1 MTTTFF
7 IPGDVITSV
16 TSFGAGAPET
26 GYYSATIKSI
36 NVHPTKATS
45 RKMSIDFETGF
56 STHGWLN
63 SPFDAE
69 GNQLPGLS
77 DKQVR
82 GQVAA
87 IKSVFESAG
96 YTNEQMAQGVTDEWL
111 IGKTIYIE
119 WHSAKDRGAQYGDI
133 VGYIGEKKF
142 TDLKAAGTKPAIA
155 TSNNVVTSNGASNSV
170 SAPVPGMNIPPIPQ
184 TIVQ

>member
-1 MTTTFF
+1 MTTTFL

-16 TSFGAGAPET
+16 TSFGASAPET

-36 NVHPTKATS
+36 AVHPVKATS
-45 RKMSIDFETGF
+45 RKMGLDFETGWT
-56 STHGWLN
+56 THGWLN

-77 DKQVR
+77 EKQVR

-87 IKSVFESAG
+87 IKAVFESAG
-96 YTNEQMAQGVTDEWL
+96 YTNAQMAEGVTDEWL
-111 IGKTIYIE
+111 IGKTIYVD
-119 WHSAKDRGAQYGDI
+119 WHSAKDRGSQYGEI
-133 VGYIGEKKF
+133 AGYIQQDKYAKF
-142 TDLKAAGTKPAIA
+142 KAAGTKPAIA
-155 TSNNVVTSNGASNSV
+155 ADNNVATSNGASNSV